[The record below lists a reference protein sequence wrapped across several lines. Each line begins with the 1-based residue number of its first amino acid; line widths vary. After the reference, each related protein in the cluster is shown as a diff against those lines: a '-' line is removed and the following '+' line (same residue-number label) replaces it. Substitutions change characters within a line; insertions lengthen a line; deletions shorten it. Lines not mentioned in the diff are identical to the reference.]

1 MNLISSELFCWQHST
16 LPSEPH
22 GSFAR
27 RHSQALPPAAYPPE
41 RPCRFFVSQRSAF
54 HPRIPRGDQH
64 PHSESQFAAR
74 PQSAIHTP
82 RSGYILHRRLRDAY
96 HLQNLQDDNETST
109 LEPPPSQGLDNS
121 SDVGVRY
128 GIQLLSRH
136 IDNMQRLCRARLEI
150 LQLQQIRRMWEDLQ
164 RQIRSL
170 HVAVRDSTFALTGT
184 HSVPGGRG
192 RRRFRLCSNPREDS
206 GLRVRDDVHLRQN
219 SQRRGGSE
227 AGATEQGP
235 YIPSV
240 SQMLKSAHISDTGPP
255 SNSSQIPASSSG
267 GSATNERPV
276 SSEQGP
282 SNEECY
288 RTGTLDP
295 LHAQFEILT
304 KKKLTVDKK
313 SSAKKEEETSINNVA
328 ATSETIVTT
337 TGDIAEPVGTAANR
351 FISSDGQQS
360 VSQSVNLVSFGG
372 HEDSAEGPTQQDLPE
387 SRKGIKTSDLPCE
400 SDNLNVKNVGNSSYG
415 ACSKTASP
423 YKKQPGDGV
432 DSSERSDPVVLCSS
446 QSDSC
451 ISLTGEGVCANSSS
465 SSSTPVVPPVNT
477 TVATT
482 AATTVTSS
490 TVDPSTVPS
499 SSAVTNRSSEALGH
513 LPSNSWCRYGSA
525 DTTINTNV
533 SSDTSAS
540 SAATASSSQHQR
552 LWRISR
558 RVYLRRPRLLTL
570 GHRSRTI
577 SRQQSS
583 NSASSQKNCSAG
595 SFR

>member
-1 MNLISSELFCWQHST
+1 M
-16 LPSEPH
+16 
-22 GSFAR
+22 
-27 RHSQALPPAAYPPE
+27 
-41 RPCRFFVSQRSAF
+41 
-54 HPRIPRGDQH
+54 
-64 PHSESQFAAR
+64 
-74 PQSAIHTP
+74 HTP

-96 HLQNLQDDNETST
+96 HLQNFQDDNETST
-109 LEPPPSQGLDNS
+109 LEPLPSQGLDNS

-192 RRRFRLCSNPREDS
+192 RRRFRLCSNPREGS
-206 GLRVRDDVHLRQN
+206 GLIVSDDVQLRQN
-219 SQRRGGSE
+219 NQRRGESE

-255 SNSSQIPASSSG
+255 ANSSQIPASSSG
-267 GSATNERPV
+267 ASATNEQPV
-276 SSEQGP
+276 SGEQGT
-282 SNEECY
+282 SNEECC

-295 LHAQFEILT
+295 LHTQYY
-304 KKKLTVDKK
+304 
-313 SSAKKEEETSINNVA
+313 AKKEEETSINNVA
-328 ATSETIVTT
+328 ATSKTIVTT
-337 TGDIAEPVGTAANR
+337 TADIAEPVGTAANR

-360 VSQSVNLVSFGG
+360 VSQSVKLVSFGG
-372 HEDSAEGPTQQDLPE
+372 HEDSAEGPTQQDLTE
-387 SRKGIKTSDLPCE
+387 SRKGINASDLPCE
-400 SDNLNVKNVGNSSYG
+400 SDNLNVKNVGNSPYG

-423 YKKQPGDGV
+423 YKKQRRDGV
-432 DSSERSDPVVLCSS
+432 HSSETSDPVDTLCNS

-451 ISLTGEGVCANSSS
+451 ISVTGEGVRANS
-465 SSSTPVVPPVNT
+465 SSSTPVVPPVNA

-499 SSAVTNRSSEALGH
+499 SSAVTNRSTGALGH
-513 LPSNSWCRYGSA
+513 LSNSWCRYGSA
-525 DTTINTNV
+525 SATINTSV
-533 SSDTSAS
+533 SSDTTAS
-540 SAATASSSQHQR
+540 PAATASSSQHQR
-552 LWRISR
+552 LWRIGR

-577 SRQQSS
+577 TRHQSS
-583 NSASSQKNCSAG
+583 NSASQKNCSAG